1 MAHNTLAPTFQIA
14 SDRPYVRTA
23 RAAGLRYVHDRAPG
37 LYRRKQGKVFAY
49 YTSHGSRVRQAA
61 TLARIRKLAIPP
73 AWTEVW
79 ICPDASGHIQATGR
93 DARGRKQ
100 YRYHPAF
107 RAERDRHKYQRMF
120 ELARTLPK
128 LRAACARALQRP
140 GLPREKVIAAVIR
153 LLEHS
158 LIRVGNEEYSRANHS
173 YGLTTLR
180 DRHVSVRGAQLR
192 FRFQGKSGI
201 TREVDLRDRR
211 LAAIVG
217 RCRAIRG
224 PLLFQ
229 YLDASG
235 RAQAVSSAD
244 VNAYLREVT
253 GVDVSAKDFRTLY
266 GTVLTALALQ
276 ELGPASSQHAA
287 RRQIALAVRCTAE
300 RLGNTLAVCRRSYV
314 HPALLAAYERGSVLP
329 RIQLV
334 ASDPEARRHAQER
347 AVLAYLRR
355 CMAS

>member
-1 MAHNTLAPTFQIA
+1 
-14 SDRPYVRTA
+14 
-23 RAAGLRYVHDRAPG
+23 
-37 LYRRKQGKVFAY
+37 
-49 YTSHGSRVRQAA
+49 
-61 TLARIRKLAIPP
+61 
-73 AWTEVW
+73 
-79 ICPDASGHIQATGR
+79 
-93 DARGRKQ
+93 
-100 YRYHPAF
+100 
-107 RAERDRHKYQRMF
+107 
-120 ELARTLPK
+120 
-128 LRAACARALQRP
+128 
-140 GLPREKVIAAVIR
+140 
-153 LLEHS
+153 
-158 LIRVGNEEYSRANHS
+158 
-173 YGLTTLR
+173 
-180 DRHVSVRGAQLR
+180 VSVRGAQLR
-192 FRFQGKSGI
+192 FRFRGKSGI
-201 TREVDLRDRR
+201 TREVNVLDRQ
-211 LAAIVG
+211 LATIVG

-229 YLDASG
+229 YLDANG

-276 ELGPASSQHAA
+276 ELGPAGSQHAA
-287 RRQIALAVRCTAE
+287 RRQIVAAVRCTAE

-355 CMAS
+355 CMAARA